1 MIDLSLM
8 SKQEK
13 IIIISLLVAIF
24 LLLVLILT
32 PANFR
37 QDKKV
42 MAPANILSSGG
53 GPGEGNGYFQ
63 TPRDIVVDKEGNIYI
78 VDSRNHRIQ
87 KFSSEGVFLTTW
99 GKEGDKPGQFK
110 EPCGIDIGPDGNIYV
125 ADTWN
130 GRVQIFDSTGKFIKE
145 FGKERGM
152 WGPRDLAVDRDGNI
166 YVCDTGWCKIEKFD
180 KNGVYITTFG
190 KKGGGTL
197 PGEFKEP
204 FGIKQ
209 GPDGN
214 LYVIDRKN
222 FRIQILTTEGKF
234 IKDIK
239 IDGWSEKQIDGG
251 CLMEPYLDIDSKR
264 GLIYVTDSTN
274 HRVLRYNLNGKDK
287 KIFLKDERGM
297 NMFACPLSVAV
308 AGDGRILVTDAGVAK
323 IITFIDKN

>member
-13 IIIISLLVAIF
+13 IIIISLLAAIF
-24 LLLVLILT
+24 LLLVVIFT
-32 PANFR
+32 PANLR
-37 QDKKV
+37 QDKKA
-42 MAPANILSSGG
+42 MAPANILSTGG

-63 TPRDIVVDKEGNIYI
+63 TPRDIAVDSEGNIYI

-87 KFSSEGVFLTTW
+87 KFNSTGVFLTAW
-99 GKEGDKPGQFK
+99 GKMGDKPGQFK

-130 GRVQIFDSTGKFIKE
+130 GRAQVFDSSGKFIRE
-145 FGKERGM
+145 FGKEKGM
-152 WGPRDLAVDRDGNI
+152 WGPRDLAVDKDGFV
-166 YVCDTGWCKIEKFD
+166 YVCDTGNCIINKFNQ
-180 KNGVYITTFG
+180 NGLYVTTFG
-190 KKGGGTL
+190 KRGGGSV

-222 FRIQILTTEGKF
+222 FRIQVLTTDGKYVRDF
-234 IKDIK
+234 K
-239 IDGWSEKQIDGG
+239 IDGWSEKQIENG
-251 CLMEPYLDIDSKR
+251 CLMEPYFDIDVKR
-264 GLIYVTDSTN
+264 NFIYVTDSTN

-297 NMFACPLSVAV
+297 NMFSCPLSVAV
-308 AGDGRILVTDAGVAK
+308 GFDGRILVTDSGVAK
-323 IITFIDKN
+323 LISFIDKN